1 MLTLFDYLPSQ
12 NAWKVR
18 QLLNHLQIPYRTEL
32 VGIFEGEGQRPEF
45 LAINPTGAVPAIRL
59 GDGRVLGESS
69 AILAYLAEGTPY
81 LPGDAF
87 GRAKVLQWL
96 SFEQNYVEPA
106 IGTLRHWI
114 LTCKDARRPREL
126 LESRR
131 AASLKALGVLDRELA
146 SRPFVAG
153 AAYSIA
159 DISLFAYASRADEA
173 KLPLGDFANVGAWI
187 ARVEA
192 EPGHL
197 ATTYP
202 YSIDPHSAGELP

>member
-1 MLTLFDYLPSQ
+1 MITV
-12 NAWKVR
+12 W
-18 QLLNHLQIPYRTEL
+18 
-32 VGIFEGEGQRPEF
+32 GEGRGFRVIWLLEEMGLPYKLRQVDLLKGVENDPEF